1 MSSFSAMI
9 QNLISLHYQQGNY
22 GHAIVQVARQKSHH
36 PRGWIK
42 RTRRGVEGE
51 APGLTSEYEII
62 QIIGR

>member
-1 MSSFSAMI
+1 MVTLSFRLLDKSP
-9 QNLISLHYQQGNY
+9 L
-22 GHAIVQVARQKSHH
+22 SHH